1 MLPAEIRLLHIMGI
15 IYEGYRYPTF
25 WTERVLYATFQDENV
40 KNLLTPAVNRGDLR
54 RLKFTT
60 TPFSDWA
67 APRTL
72 LGEQLMTLS
81 QTPEL
86 DEEGYFLPIL
96 LPSRL
101 WTQGRLVLLL
111 NWYLHFLDQSH
122 ASGLSTRICCRIC
135 GMLTDG
141 NWRIHTPSRLSRSCL
156 LAVAAAAHLGG
167 IVDRRPG

>member
-25 WTERVLYATFQDENV
+25 WTERV
-40 KNLLTPAVNRGDLR
+40 
-54 RLKFTT
+54 
-60 TPFSDWA
+60 
-67 APRTL
+67 
-72 LGEQLMTLS
+72 
-81 QTPEL
+81 